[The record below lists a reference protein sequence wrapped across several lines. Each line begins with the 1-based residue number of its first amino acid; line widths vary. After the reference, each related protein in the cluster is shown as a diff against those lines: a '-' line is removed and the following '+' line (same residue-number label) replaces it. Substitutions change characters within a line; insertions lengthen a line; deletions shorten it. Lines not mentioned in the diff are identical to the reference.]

1 MCRKPARDYA
11 DGGPSTVRSTTLEE
25 RLLVVQMGWCKVRD
39 VLRECGMDVDAIA
52 LGKKP
57 ANAKIANF
65 IAYDTDETVC
75 NMQVLFLSR
84 KSSTLLAT
92 PF

>member
-1 MCRKPARDYA
+1 MTEDRPLYVAPHWRNGAIGCAKWA
-11 DGGPSTVRSTTLEE
+11 GV
-25 RLLVVQMGWCKVRD
+25 KVRD

-52 LGKKP
+52 LGKKS

-65 IAYDTDETVC
+65 IAYDTARQVS

-84 KSSTLLAT
+84 RSSILLAT
-92 PF
+92 LF